1 MTQLLELSDK
11 RFTVPLV
18 NILKNPVGKGAQ
30 HVQSNGKF
38 LADRGK
44 NSQIEMLEIK
54 GMISEIKNSF
64 RTVNS

>member
-11 RFTVPLV
+11 GFTVALV
-18 NILKNPVGKGAQ
+18 NIVKNPMGKGAQ

-38 LADRGK
+38 LADRGS

-54 GMISEIKNSF
+54 GISEMKNSF
-64 RTVNS
+64 RTVNR